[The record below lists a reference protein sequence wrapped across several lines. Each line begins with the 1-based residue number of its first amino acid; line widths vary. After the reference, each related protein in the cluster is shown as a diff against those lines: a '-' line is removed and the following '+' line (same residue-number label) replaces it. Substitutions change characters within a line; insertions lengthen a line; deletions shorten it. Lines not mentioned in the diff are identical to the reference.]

1 VKIEIHIS
9 GKTRLVELSRENGRL
24 RISLDG
30 ISLDADA
37 VEVVPNTYSILLAGE
52 SHEIQVAPLPDGRI
66 KLHTGL
72 AEFIG
77 EVADPRAW
85 RGRKHGALE
94 AEGRQPVVAPMPGKV
109 IRLLVKEGDAVEAAR
124 GLIVI
129 EAMKMQNEVRSPK
142 TGKVERL
149 FAKEGQ
155 AVNAGEILG
164 WVE

>member
-1 VKIEIHIS
+1 MKLEIHIS

-52 SHEIQVAPLPDGRI
+52 SHEVQIAPLPGGRI

-72 AEFIG
+72 AEFVAEI
-77 EVADPRAW
+77 ADPRSW

-94 AEGRQPVVAPMPGKV
+94 AEGRQPIVAPMPGKV
-109 IRLLVKEGDAVEAAR
+109 IRLLVKEGDPVETAQ
-124 GLIVI
+124 GLVVV

-142 TGKVERL
+142 NGKVERL
-149 FAKEGQ
+149 LAKEGQ